1 MSKSAA
7 TSASSPSRVEL
18 ADEGN
23 VTLIFSKL
31 ISSSKCL
38 IQSGLF
44 KVIVIVRFNS
54 SFPFRLR
61 AFKAELPSKNVT
73 HILSSTNLMS
83 ITSPKCANCRRSSS
97 IKASSKKV
105 LSCAEL
111 LIETST
117 VPSGGPWTAITS
129 L

>member
-18 ADEGN
+18 VDEGN

-31 ISSSKCL
+31 ISSSKFL

-44 KVIVIVRFNS
+44 KEIVIVRFNS
-54 SFPFRLR
+54 SLPFRFRTL
-61 AFKAELPSKNVT
+61 KAELPSKNVT

-83 ITSPKCANCRRSSS
+83 ITSPKFANCCRSSS
-97 IKASSKKV
+97 IKASSKK
-105 LSCAEL
+105 LFSCEEL
-111 LIETST
+111 LIETNT
-117 VPSGGPWTAITS
+117 VPSGGP
-129 L
+129 